1 MTPYEFNIMAA
12 LWLSVSFLA
21 GMMAYAMYLDF
32 LNWLGGRE

>member
-1 MTPYEFNIMAA
+1 MTPDQFPIMAA

-21 GMMAYAMYLDF
+21 GMMAYAKYLDF